1 MTYIRYNIMRNNKYT
16 HILGAE
22 LLIFENTSENVLSP
36 LRY

>member
-1 MTYIRYNIMRNNKYT
+1 MTYIRCNIMRNNKYT

-22 LLIFENTSENVLSP
+22 LLFETTSENVLSP